1 MSSNKPHINTS
12 FSNLSATVIAIW
24 QRILRASTESN
35 EIQVWQ
41 KADCYSNIYWQAYD
55 PKTGEST
62 SLSSEAEMQ
71 IWIEQ
76 HYYQSNYFNP

>member
-1 MSSNKPHINTS
+1 MNTKMRSHKS
-12 FSNLSATVIAIW
+12 FSPLTATIKAIW
-24 QRILRASTESN
+24 HHLLCTLIESN

-41 KADCYSNIYWQAYD
+41 KTDRYSNTYWQAYD

-62 SLSSEAEMQ
+62 SLSSEAEMR

-76 HYYQSNYFNP
+76 HYY